1 MSRLARARHL
11 ALLVALATFSAHA
24 VGDVVDANSAEAK
37 PKKKPAKKPAKKPP
51 SKGATKSN
59 APVGEPA
66 PVEPTPEPAATPV
79 PTPEPV
85 AAAPASQKPRIAVI
99 GDSTLAPAV
108 AKALDGR
115 FEIVSAES
123 GDPKVVAAKHSLHAV
138 VVVSSGSTSTAIA
151 YQGSDGAELARAEIK
166 GGKFVAAK
174 KLGPEA
180 ADKLSPKIASAQAPS
195 ADAVAAAESSASAP
209 SGSASTEHGLVA
221 RVEPPSR
228 RDIVIAV
235 EERPFWRRLRY
246 NDDFND
252 RLRPSD
258 LVANAVGVSA
268 SYRPIQGFRPFSVI
282 GRGELAVG
290 VNGSRTT
297 DGTAYATHSSE
308 WGLGV
313 GLDVGIRSA
322 RIGIAATYG
331 EQRFAI
337 EDDPVMELVPDVTY
351 RFARGG
357 LAFAMPLAPKFTLLA
372 TGGYRYLLGMGG
384 LTESTWFPRATGAG
398 LDISAGVAFHVTAW
412 LDVQARIDTRRYF
425 FAMNPEIGDP
435 WIAGGATDD
444 YIGGAIGL
452 AISPR

>member
-1 MSRLARARHL
+1 
-11 ALLVALATFSAHA
+11 VAKSL
-24 VGDVVDANSAEAK
+24 EAK
-37 PKKKPAKKPAKKPP
+37 
-51 SKGATKSN
+51 
-59 APVGEPA
+59 
-66 PVEPTPEPAATPV
+66 
-79 PTPEPV
+79 
-85 AAAPASQKPRIAVI
+85 
-99 GDSTLAPAV
+99 
-108 AKALDGR
+108 

-123 GDPKVVAAKHSLHAV
+123 GDPKSVAAKHSLHAV
-138 VVVSSGSTSTAIA
+138 VVVASGSTSTAIA

-180 ADKLSPKIASAQAPS
+180 ADKLSPRIANAQAPS
-195 ADAVAAAESSASAP
+195 AEAVAVASSSNAS
-209 SGSASTEHGLVA
+209 SSDTGIVASV
-221 RVEPPSR
+221 RPQPRPR

-258 LVANAVGVSA
+258 LVANAVGLSA
-268 SYRPIQGFRPFSVI
+268 SYRPIKGFQPFSVI

-290 VNGSRTT
+290 VNGSRTS
-297 DGTAYATHSSE
+297 DGTAYATSSSE

-313 GLDVGIRSA
+313 GLDIGIRSA
-322 RIGIAATYG
+322 RIGLTATYG
-331 EQRFAI
+331 EQRFDV
-337 EDDPVMELVPDVTY
+337 EDDPMMELVPDVTY

-357 LAFAMPLAPKFTLLA
+357 LSFAMPLASRFSLLV
-372 TGGYRYLLGMGG
+372 TGGYRHLFGMGG
-384 LTESTWFPRATGAG
+384 LTDGTWFPHATGAG
-398 LDISAGVAFHVTAW
+398 VDVSAGVAFHVTSW
-412 LDVQARIDTRRYF
+412 LDVQARLDTRRYF
-425 FAMNPEIGDP
+425 FAMNPEVGDP

>member
-1 MSRLARARHL
+1 MKRLSSI
-11 ALLVALATFSAHA
+11 VAFGIASGVLGAGIA
-24 VGDVVDANSAEAK
+24 DAK
-37 PKKKPAKKPAKKPP
+37 PKKAKPAKKSPKKAPK
-51 SKGATKSN
+51 KGKATTN
-59 APVGEPA
+59 VDEPA
-66 PVEPTPEPAATPV
+66 PTPDPEPAPAPEPVATTPEPAPAP
-79 PTPEPV
+79 
-85 AAAPASQKPRIAVI
+85 AAAPVVSGKPRIAVI
-99 GDSTLAPAV
+99 GDSSLAPSV
-108 AKALDGR
+108 AKALEGK
-115 FEIVSAES
+115 FEIVVGEDAS
-123 GDPKVVAAKHSLHAV
+123 PKAVAARHSLNAV
-138 VVVSSGSTSTAIA
+138 VVVKSSGSIATAIA

-180 ADKLSPKIASAQAPS
+180 ADKLSAKIATAQAPS
-195 ADAVAAAESSASAP
+195 AEEVNVAASSSTSVSASET
-209 SGSASTEHGLVA
+209 GVVASVH
-221 RVEPPSR
+221 REPRPR

-258 LVANAVGVSA
+258 LVANAVGLTA
-268 SYRPIQGFRPFSVI
+268 AYRPIKGFQPFSVI

-297 DGTAYATHSSE
+297 DGTAYATSSSE

-313 GLDVGIRSA
+313 GLDVNIRSA
-322 RIGIAATYG
+322 RVGIVASYG
-331 EQRFAI
+331 EQRFTLD
-337 EDDPVMELVPDVTY
+337 DDPTMELVPDVTY

-357 LAFAMPLAPKFTLLA
+357 LSFAMPLAPKFSLLV
-372 TGGYRYLLGMGG
+372 TGGYRHLFGMGG
-384 LTESTWFPRATGAG
+384 LTEATWFPRATGAG
-398 LDISAGVAFHVTAW
+398 VDISAGVAFHVTSW
-412 LDVQARIDTRRYF
+412 LDLQARIDTRRYF

>member
-1 MSRLARARHL
+1 MKRL
-11 ALLVALATFSAHA
+11 ALLLA
-24 VGDVVDANSAEAK
+24 VGVLGASVADAK
-37 PKKKPAKKPAKKPP
+37 PKKAKAAKKAPKKGKAK
-51 SKGATKSN
+51 GN
-59 APVGEPA
+59 AKTEAKTDEPA
-66 PVEPTPEPAATPV
+66 PTPDPEPA

-85 AAAPASQKPRIAVI
+85 AATPESAPAPVAMTSGKPRIAVI
-99 GDSTLAPAV
+99 GDSSLAPSV
-108 AKALDGR
+108 AKALEGK

-123 GDPKVVAAKHSLHAV
+123 GDPKSIAAKHSLHAV

-166 GGKFVAAK
+166 GGKFIAAK

-180 ADKLSPKIASAQAPS
+180 ADKLSPRIA
-195 ADAVAAAESSASAP
+195 SASAP
-209 SGSASTEHGLVA
+209 SAEIVAAASTSSSSTSSSDTGLVA
-221 RVEPPSR
+221 SVRPQPRPR
-228 RDIVIAV
+228 RDIVISV

-246 NDDFND
+246 NDDVND

-258 LVANAVGVSA
+258 LVANAVGIQA
-268 SYRPIQGFRPFSVI
+268 SYRPLKNFQPFSVL
-282 GRGELAVG
+282 GSGELAVG
-290 VNGSRTT
+290 VNGSRTS
-297 DGTAYATHSSE
+297 DGTAYATSSSE

-331 EQRFAI
+331 EQRFNLD
-337 EDDPVMELVPDVTY
+337 DDPMMELVPDVTY

-357 LAFAMPLAPKFTLLA
+357 LSFAMPLASRFSLLV
-372 TGGYRYLLGMGG
+372 TGGYRHLFGMGG
-384 LTESTWFPRATGAG
+384 LTEATWFPRASGAG
-398 LDISAGVAFHVTAW
+398 LDVSAGVAFHVTSW
-412 LDVQARIDTRRYF
+412 LDIQARLDARRYF
-425 FAMNPEIGDP
+425 FAMHPEVGDP

>member
-1 MSRLARARHL
+1 MKR
-11 ALLVALATFSAHA
+11 ALLFVALGVLGAS
-24 VGDVVDANSAEAK
+24 VDPNIADAR
-37 PKKKPAKKPAKKPP
+37 PKKAKAAKKAAKKSPKKT
-51 SKGATKSN
+51 SKAEPKVAPAAVEAT
-59 APVGEPA
+59 PA
-66 PVEPTPEPAATPV
+66 PDPV
-79 PTPEPV
+79 PEPV
-85 AAAPASQKPRIAVI
+85 ATPAPSPAPEPVAVAPSSGKPRIAVI
-99 GDSTLAPAV
+99 GDSTLAPRV
-108 AKALDGR
+108 ANALEGR

-123 GDPKVVAAKHSLHAV
+123 GDPRTVAAKHSLAAV
-138 VVVSSGSTSTAIA
+138 VVVSAGSTSTAIA

-180 ADKLSPKIASAQAPS
+180 ADKLSPRIASAQAPS
-195 ADAVAAAESSASAP
+195 AEAVAEAASSSSSGAS
-209 SGSASTEHGLVA
+209 SVEHGLVA
-221 RVEPPSR
+221 RAEPRPR
-228 RDIVIAV
+228 RDIEIAV

-246 NDDFND
+246 NDDVND

-258 LVANAVGVSA
+258 LVANAVGVAA

-297 DGTAYATHSSE
+297 DGTGYNTSSSE

-322 RIGIAATYG
+322 RIGLTATYG
-331 EQRFAI
+331 EQRFSI
-337 EDDPVMELVPDVTY
+337 DDDPMMELVPDVTY
-351 RFARGG
+351 RFARAG
-357 LAFAMPLAPKFTLLA
+357 LAMSIPLAPRFTLLA

-384 LTESTWFPRATGAG
+384 LTRAAWFPRATGAG
-398 LDISAGVAFHVTAW
+398 LDISAGVAFHVTGW
-412 LDVQARIDTRRYF
+412 LDLQARIDARRYF
-425 FAMNPEIGDP
+425 FAMNPEVGDP

>member
-1 MSRLARARHL
+1 MKRL
-11 ALLVALATFSAHA
+11 ALLLA
-24 VGDVVDANSAEAK
+24 VGVLGAGVADAK
-37 PKKKPAKKPAKKPP
+37 PKKARAAK
-51 SKGATKSN
+51 N
-59 APVGEPA
+59 APKKAKAKGKAKVDEPA
-66 PVEPTPEPAATPV
+66 PTPDPEPA

-85 AAAPASQKPRIAVI
+85 ATTPEPAPAPVAVTSGKPRIAVI
-99 GDSTLAPAV
+99 GDSSLAPSV
-108 AKALDGR
+108 AKALEGR
-115 FEIVSAES
+115 FEIVSAE
-123 GDPKVVAAKHSLHAV
+123 GGNPKSVAAKHSLHAV

-166 GGKFVAAK
+166 GGKFIAAK

-180 ADKLSPKIASAQAPS
+180 ADKLSPKITSATAPS
-195 ADAVAAAESSASAP
+195 TETVAAASSSSSS
-209 SGSASTEHGLVA
+209 SGSASDTGIVA
-221 RVEPPSR
+221 SVRPQPRPR

-258 LVANAVGVSA
+258 LVANAVGISA
-268 SYRPIQGFRPFSVI
+268 SYRPLKGFQPFSVI

-290 VNGSRTT
+290 VNGSRTS
-297 DGTAYATHSSE
+297 DGTAYATSSSE

-313 GLDVGIRSA
+313 GLDAGIRSA
-322 RIGIAATYG
+322 RVGITATYG
-331 EQRFAI
+331 EQRFNLD
-337 EDDPVMELVPDVTY
+337 DDPMMELVPDVTY

-357 LAFAMPLAPKFTLLA
+357 LSFAMPLAPRFSLLV
-372 TGGYRYLLGMGG
+372 TGGYRHLFGMGG
-384 LTESTWFPRATGAG
+384 LTEATWFPRASGAG
-398 LDISAGVAFHVTAW
+398 LDASAGVAFHVTSW
-412 LDVQARIDTRRYF
+412 LDIQARLDARRYF
-425 FAMNPEIGDP
+425 FAMHPEVGDP